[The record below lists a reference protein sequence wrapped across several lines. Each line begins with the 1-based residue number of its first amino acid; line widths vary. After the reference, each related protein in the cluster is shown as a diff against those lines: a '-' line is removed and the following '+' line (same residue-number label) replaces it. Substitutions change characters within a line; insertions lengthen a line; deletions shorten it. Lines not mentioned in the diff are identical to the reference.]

1 MKRMFFYITVLSLI
15 TSVSWAMFCNGSQGS
30 NGWVEQGMSEQD
42 VLAACGQPNSAIE
55 IDSDKNRLNVT
66 QYWNYQQQ
74 TMQMLPQKVAAPTP
88 YTSINVNSAGNTLVV
103 EINNNKITSLA
114 VNGNFVSTGNCPNGG
129 FVRVGDT
136 ADALAS
142 RCGAATQVS
151 YQYAKETSVLPPI
164 TQWIY
169 QLQGGQSLTI
179 QFQQGVVSELNQQ

>member
-15 TSVSWAMFCNGSQGS
+15 TSISWAMFCNTSQGL
-30 NGWVEQGMSEQD
+30 NGWVEQGMSEQA
-42 VLAACGQPNSAIE
+42 VLAACGQPNSAVQ
-55 IDSDKNRLNVT
+55 IDNDKSRLNAT

-74 TMQMLPQKVAAPTP
+74 TMQMLPERVSAPTP

-103 EINNNKITSLA
+103 EIRNDRITSLA

-136 ADALAS
+136 AEVLAT
-142 RCGAATQVS
+142 RCGIATQVD
-151 YQYAKETSVLPPI
+151 YQYEREPLDLPPI

-169 QLQGGQSLTI
+169 QLQGGQTLTI
-179 QFQQGVVSELNQQ
+179 QFQQGVVSGLNQ